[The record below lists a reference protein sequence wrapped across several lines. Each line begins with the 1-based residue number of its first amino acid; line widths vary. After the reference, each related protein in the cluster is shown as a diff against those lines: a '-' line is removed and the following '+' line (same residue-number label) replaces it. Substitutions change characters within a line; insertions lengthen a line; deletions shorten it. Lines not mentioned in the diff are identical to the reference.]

1 MFLKKPKF
9 WDSERPDLF
18 SYLLYPFCLVTK
30 ISNSLSDLKKKK
42 KFKIKTICI
51 GNIYLG
57 GTGKTSLCI
66 KLKDLLEKKGKTVC
80 FIKKY
85 HRNQKDEIKL
95 LEKFGKVY
103 SGNDR
108 KNSLLSAYDDNYEY
122 AILDDGLHENIEYDT
137 TIVCFNSINWI
148 GNGMII
154 PAGPLR
160 ENIKEIRKYDI
171 VFINGNKFN
180 IEPYKKYFDKHQKN
194 IELFHAKYNQTNIED
209 FDKDLKYL
217 VFSGIGN
224 HQTFLEML
232 EENKFNI
239 VNNIE
244 YPDHYEYS
252 KKDLQKIISIAE
264 KNNLQII
271 TTEKDLLRIE
281 ESFRKEFKTIK
292 VDLIIKNENK
302 FLEKLKIQ

>member
-1 MFLKKPKF
+1 M
-9 WDSERPDLF
+9 
-18 SYLLYPFCLVTK
+18 
-30 ISNSLSDLKKKK
+30 
-42 KFKIKTICI
+42 
-51 GNIYLG
+51 G

-180 IEPYKKYFDKHQKN
+180 TEPYKKYFDKHQKN